1 MKPERLH
8 LSQSANA
15 RLNQLLQNAIDAG
28 DALGAVA
35 AVGDSRGIVCC
46 EPFGRTQV
54 KRRGPTRTDTVFDLA
69 SLTKVV
75 ATTPSI
81 MLLVERGEIVLSDS
95 VSRYLTC
102 LDTRSKKAITIRHLL
117 THTAGFP
124 ALAPLGKPRA
134 PEEAVEAI
142 ARIRLVSKP
151 GTAMRYTDLGFM
163 VLGEVV
169 REVSGQTLDQFAAS
183 NIFRPMDMR
192 DTCFNPPARLA
203 SRCAATGMG
212 EGKVRL
218 GRVHDPVAAA
228 IGGVSGHAG
237 VFSTAEDL
245 AAFARMILNRGAHGN
260 ERIIS
265 SASVR
270 AMTTAQ
276 VEIAGERRGLGWD
289 ICTSYSSPR
298 GDLMSPASFGH
309 TGFTGTSIWI
319 DPEKDLFVILL
330 TNWVHRRE
338 SPNANRLRSLVS
350 NVVAAGLEPR
360 S

>member
-1 MKPERLH
+1 MAALQHAVSE
-8 LSQSANA
+8 SQTP
-15 RLNQLLQNAIDAG
+15 
-28 DALGAVA
+28 GAVA
-35 AVGDSRGIVCC
+35 YVGKGDDSIFHEACGARQLVPKSLPA
-46 EPFGRTQV
+46 E
-54 KRRGPTRTDTVFDLA
+54 KDTIYDLA

-81 MLLVERGEIVLSDS
+81 MLLVERGEMLLSDS
-95 VSRYLTC
+95 VARYSPSFNTS
-102 LDTRSKKAITIRHLL
+102 SKKAITIRHLL

-124 ALAPLGKPRA
+124 PLAPMGKPRA
-134 PEEAVEAI
+134 PEEAVEKI
-142 ARIRLVSKP
+142 AHVRLLSEP
-151 GTAMRYTDLGFM
+151 GSAMRYTDLGFM
-163 VLGEVV
+163 VLGEIV
-169 REVSGQTLDQFAAS
+169 RKVSGQTLDGFAAG
-183 NIFRPMDMR
+183 NLFAPMGMA

-237 VFSTAEDL
+237 VFSTAKDL

-276 VEIAGERRGLGWD
+276 VEIAGEKRGLGWD

-350 NVVAAGLEPR
+350 NIVAAGLEHRP
-360 S
+360 